1 MMLWNS
7 LTGLGK
13 RVVGIGALVVA
24 LIVVVLTLAW
34 CDARKDA
41 REARGEAKMSEG
53 RTQSGADAIEKIG
66 ELRERGAA
74 TDQEVKE
81 AVDAIRKVEPGP
93 ERERVARY
101 QLCVVQQRAGCDRL
115 LGVGAHD
122 PQDADA
128 AR

>member
-1 MMLWNS
+1 MMWWKS

-13 RVVGIGALVVA
+13 RVVGIGGLFVVLVF
-24 LIVVVLTLAW
+24 VVLTLAW

-53 RTQSGADAIEKIG
+53 RTQSGAEAIEKIG

-81 AVDAIRKVEPGP
+81 AEDAIRKVEPGP
-93 ERERVARY
+93 ERDRIARY
-101 QLCVVQQRAGCDRL
+101 HLCVVQQRAGCERL
-115 LGVGAHD
+115 LGTGSDD